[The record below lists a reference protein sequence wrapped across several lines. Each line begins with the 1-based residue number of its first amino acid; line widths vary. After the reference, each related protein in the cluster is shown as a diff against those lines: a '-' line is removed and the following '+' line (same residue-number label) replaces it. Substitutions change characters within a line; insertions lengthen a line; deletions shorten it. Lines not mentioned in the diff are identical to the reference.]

1 MTELYIDGKKA
12 VLDKSTSLT
21 LIEENPW
28 YTKGGIYTLDVVL
41 SLEHPTNV
49 RIYEHQN
56 RDNKADRIEKK
67 RSAIVIVDN
76 QVVLN
81 GIEDIRGWGDK
92 SVTIQLK
99 SGNAE
104 LNFLIGGDRRLR
116 DLDMGSAIPFV
127 PNVELGENPFINLAK
142 QVFQSWKDSYPVRN
156 WHLLPYYTGE
166 PSKSLPNDDMTLIHP
181 SGNFVDLVQWNP
193 DNLSDDDPNRW
204 GYDAQYNPY
213 YSGQVPQPYLCFI
226 IEEVLKSLGYT
237 LIYNAIATHEIFKNA
252 YIVHGFRTMEFAK
265 MLPSWT
271 VNEFFSKIELQFDC
285 TFLVNH
291 DDRSVRL
298 LFNYQ
303 KYKDDEVT
311 TLNVI
316 DEYETETDEENVLDV
331 RSANIAYSLDSDEY
345 YKYMDINPLFR
356 KIAHIQGYSGIT
368 TLLILMRTDDP
379 DKFKTIYVDIDTG
392 DRFIAYDTGKVIDG
406 KPQIIPRRVDSFA
419 PLYNNAES
427 TEIDMQFDIIPAS
440 MIIERRSI
448 SQILFEWVWSQMATA
463 GDFDA
468 LRLDGV
474 EGQDPLENF
483 NLQSLIEGDTSLAEE
498 TTYSKMRLAIY
509 PGLSTLD
516 TLYRRARY
524 PISYVE
530 SLAEYF
536 EETSIERYFGP
547 KGANP
552 FRLKNLNADIY
563 SKTKNIDTTL
573 IYNRTFLDTEKI
585 NISSKFIIKN
595 KSFVCKKI
603 ERTITIDGF
612 DDEAEGE
619 FYPINE

>member
-41 SLEHPTNV
+41 SLEHPTNA

-127 PNVELGENPFINLAK
+127 AAIVPGETPFENIAK

-156 WHLLPYYTGE
+156 WHLLPYYAG
-166 PSKSLPNDDMTLIHP
+166 DDMVPGTEGFPL
-181 SGNFVDLVQWNP
+181 GNWCTIAPFNP
-193 DNLSDDDPNRW
+193 DNLPPEDPYSKD
-204 GYDAQYNPY
+204 YDAQYNPY
-213 YSGQVPQPYLCFI
+213 YSGQVPQPYFCFI
-226 IEEVLKSLGYT
+226 IEQVLKALNYT
-237 LIYNAIATHEIFKNA
+237 LTYNAIAMHEVLKNA
-252 YIVHGFRTMEFAK
+252 YIVHGFQTMEFAK

-291 DDRSVRL
+291 DNRSVRL

-303 KYKDDEVT
+303 KYNDDEVT

-316 DEYETETDEENVLDV
+316 DEYETETDEENILDV

-356 KIAHIQGYSGIT
+356 KIAYIQGYSGIT

-379 DKFKTIYVDIDTG
+379 DKFKTIYEDIDTG
-392 DRFIAYDTGKVIDG
+392 DRFIAYDTGEVIDG
-406 KPQIIPRRVDSFA
+406 KPRIIPRRVDSFA
-419 PLYNNAES
+419 PINNNAES

-440 MIIERRSI
+440 MMVSNINIGLIENEKAWY
-448 SQILFEWVWSQMATA
+448 QYVAA
-463 GDFDA
+463 GDYDP
-468 LRLDGV
+468 LWLDGK